1 MATVTGSMSELLDK
15 ISKTD
20 DPKSIFDLSREI
32 KKGSRSVTIK
42 LDDPNADYYP
52 FIFKK
57 GEKVVSTT
65 GVTTDVESKGTI
77 IEGIYEGTERPGG
90 SYVLIYTIQ
99 RDKDG
104 LLYKAR
110 DLDLSRIGEPT
121 ERPPEKNK

>member
-77 IEGIYEGTERPGG
+77 IDGIYEGTERPGG